1 MVPKDIIKFTLKLI
15 VTLYFCAV
23 FAFILVSVA
32 SSNRNFLSDAFSP
45 ANLFNEII
53 SGNLLFIM
61 ITIIGT
67 VFIFR
72 FQYLRRKKVDYQDGG
87 RVWPWGK

>member
-1 MVPKDIIKFTLKLI
+1 
-15 VTLYFCAV
+15 
-23 FAFILVSVA
+23 
-32 SSNRNFLSDAFSP
+32 
-45 ANLFNEII
+45 LFDEII
-53 SGNLLFIM
+53 AGNLLFIM